1 MIRIVLGALF
11 AATLAVTGLAQTSQ
25 APALPLAG
33 KAGQTLAPSDISTF
47 GGSTLVSATWA
58 GVETLGRL
66 AAGTRVTER
75 IRTQTGCKLKITH
88 VNVEAGNGGRV
99 QRKVARG
106 TGNVTIFTKAN
117 FDGVV
122 ISIVNVQSGSS
133 TCSIFRNRTFASS

>member
-1 MIRIVLGALF
+1 MIRIVLGTVF
-11 AATLAVTGLAQTSQ
+11 AATLAATVLAQTSQ

-58 GVETLGRL
+58 GVETIGRL

-75 IRTQTGCKLKITH
+75 IRTQAGCLLKVTH

-99 QRKVARG
+99 QKKVARG
-106 TGNVTIFTKAN
+106 TGNVTIFTLAN

-122 ISIVNVQSGSS
+122 ISIVNVQSGTS
-133 TCSIFRNRTFASS
+133 TCSIFRNRTFAAS

>member
-1 MIRIVLGALF
+1 MIRIVLGAVF

-25 APALPLAG
+25 APAWPLAG
-33 KAGQTLAPSDISTF
+33 EAGQTMALADISTF

-75 IRTQTGCKLKITH
+75 IRTQTGCQLKVTH
-88 VNVEAGNGGRV
+88 INAEAGNGGRV
-99 QRKVARG
+99 QKKVVRG
-106 TGNVTIFTKAN
+106 TGTVTIFTKAK

-122 ISIVNVQSGSS
+122 ISVVNVQSGTS

>member
-1 MIRIVLGALF
+1 MIRIVLGTVF
-11 AATLAVTGLAQTSQ
+11 AATLAPTVLAQTSQ
-25 APALPLAG
+25 APASPLAG
-33 KAGQTLAPSDISTF
+33 EAEQTMALSDISTF

-75 IRTQTGCKLKITH
+75 IRTQTGCNLKITH

-99 QRKVARG
+99 QKKVVRG
-106 TGNVTIFTKAN
+106 TGDVTIFTLAA

-122 ISIVNVQSGSS
+122 ISIVNVQSGTS
-133 TCSIFRNRTFASS
+133 TCSIFRNRTFGAS